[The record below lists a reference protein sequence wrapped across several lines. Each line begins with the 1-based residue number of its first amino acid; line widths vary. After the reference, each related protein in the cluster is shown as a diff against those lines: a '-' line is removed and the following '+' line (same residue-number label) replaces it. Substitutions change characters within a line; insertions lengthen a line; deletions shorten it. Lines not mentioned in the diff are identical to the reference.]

1 MIHTSISRRPRG
13 VVLPNSSDLG
23 LGHRPNRLPTVSAKQ
38 PLSFVSLPRV
48 WFHRFQAMAPKRKLT
63 PTEWVTMD
71 VNGLAVEWKLTATGM
86 VHFRW
91 EGSAKQTL
99 TLTKDEEAQDAPRR
113 VRARVTPAAVVA
125 ANASQAAREPAVG
138 EPAAQ
143 FSSDA
148 QRPAAQVSS
157 DAQHPAARAS
167 WDVPTQDVGV
177 SIAAAAV
184 AMVTASESRFV
195 DCSGDED
202 GSGDELP
209 WLHLSGRGQGG
220 IVKTPNHCGPAAK
233 SVSVSSFAEASVV
246 HRLHTGG
253 CGVGMACN
261 AMSCLWSC
269 HAVSF
274 GIPLLIPCQPL
285 NSRLGGNMRSLFHI
299 LFVTTPFT
307 SIGRPLL
314 ICMRLQSMTHR
325 WPFIGSAVAQP
336 YKATWSTLALQSIQS
351 QFDDSSCVCRL
362 PEHRVAC
369 SLS

>member
-1 MIHTSISRRPRG
+1 MRKLRTRLGVSELTSRRQQWW
-13 VVLPNSSDLG
+13 
-23 LGHRPNRLPTVSAKQ
+23 LPT
-38 PLSFVSLPRV
+38 
-48 WFHRFQAMAPKRKLT
+48 
-63 PTEWVTMD
+63 
-71 VNGLAVEWKLTATGM
+71 
-86 VHFRW
+86 
-91 EGSAKQTL
+91 
-99 TLTKDEEAQDAPRR
+99 RR
-113 VRARVTPAAVVA
+113 R
-125 ANASQAAREPAVG
+125 
-138 EPAAQ
+138 
-143 FSSDA
+143 
-148 QRPAAQVSS
+148 
-157 DAQHPAARAS
+157 QH
-167 WDVPTQDVGV
+167 
-177 SIAAAAV
+177 
-184 AMVTASESRFV
+184 ESRQWESRLRNFHPMRNV
-195 DCSGDED
+195 RPRKYPPMHNIRQREHPGMCQRKTLVSPLQLQ
-202 GSGDELP
+202 LP

-285 NSRLGGNMRSLFHI
+285 NSQLGGNMRSLFHI

>member
-13 VVLPNSSDLG
+13 VVLPSSSDLG

-38 PLSFVSLPRV
+38 PLSFVSLQRV

-71 VNGLAVEWKLTATGM
+71 ANGLAVEWKLTATGM

-148 QRPAAQVSS
+148 QRPAAQVS
-157 DAQHPAARAS
+157 APMHNIRQREHPGMCQRK
-167 WDVPTQDVGV
+167 TLLVGV
-177 SIAAAAV
+177 SIAAQ
-184 AMVTASESRFV
+184 
-195 DCSGDED
+195 
-202 GSGDELP
+202 LP
-209 WLHLSGRGQGG
+209 WLHLSGCGQGG

-299 LFVTTPFT
+299 LCVTTPFT

-325 WPFIGSAVAQP
+325 WPFIGSAVAKP

-362 PEHRVAC
+362 PEHRIAC

>member
-38 PLSFVSLPRV
+38 PLSFVSLQRV

-113 VRARVTPAAVVA
+113 VRAHVTPAAVVA

-177 SIAAAAV
+177 SIAAAAAV
-184 AMVTASESRFV
+184 ATSERPRPRWYR
-195 DCSGDED
+195 ED
-202 GSGDELP
+202 TKPLWAGCQECKRL
-209 WLHLSGRGQGG
+209 
-220 IVKTPNHCGPAAK
+220 
-233 SVSVSSFAEASVV
+233 ASVV